1 MCILFISVVLSH
13 VGDRHEVQEDHPKSE
28 DTKQIE
34 TGNGHAA
41 ISMIVS
47 LQFSVFG

>member
-1 MCILFISVVLSH
+1 MAVHSLHLGVSH

-34 TGNGHAA
+34 TGNGAR
-41 ISMIVS
+41 SMIVS